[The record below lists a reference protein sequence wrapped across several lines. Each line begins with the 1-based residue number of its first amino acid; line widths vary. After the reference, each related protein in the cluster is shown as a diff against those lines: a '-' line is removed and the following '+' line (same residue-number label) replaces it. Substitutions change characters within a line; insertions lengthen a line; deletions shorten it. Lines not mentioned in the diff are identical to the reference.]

1 MKTLRLKF
9 VLDLVRVIVNVIYI
23 FVVIAVGFW
32 VVDYFSIYKAASS
45 YSFSGIDGYARL
57 IIAFI
62 FAEILGYVESSLRE
76 KYL

>member
-9 VLDLVRVIVNVIYI
+9 VLDLVRVIVNVVYI
-23 FVVIAVGFW
+23 FVVIAFVFW
-32 VVDYFSIYKAASS
+32 VMDYFSIYNAATS
-45 YSFSGIDGYARL
+45 YAFSGIDGYARL

-62 FAEILGYVESSLRE
+62 FAETLGYVESSLRN